1 MLLEDSTCDNPL
13 GRVERLLSRPTL
25 ARRAALWGERLSVR
39 SNVVLLAALVGVA
52 AVLFSGRADAQC
64 VDEALKQ
71 QLIGQRAYRGVVP
84 RLIKKA
90 LRHEISAMGGWY
102 AGDISDGAPIYGG
115 AYTFH
120 FTEDLGLEAS
130 YFRSRQ
136 SFGLLEA
143 INERQQGLID
153 IVESEDNPIQFFLG
167 NLVWSLAYGK
177 VRWLGGAIGRFDFQI
192 SLGGGATV
200 EPGDLGLTGSAGFGM
215 KFYLTEWLALR
226 LDTRDLVHSQQRVQL
241 GVDRVVN
248 DITAMGGLSLFIPF
262 SS

>member
-1 MLLEDSTCDNPL
+1 
-13 GRVERLLSRPTL
+13 
-25 ARRAALWGERLSVR
+25 
-39 SNVVLLAALVGVA
+39 
-52 AVLFSGRADAQC
+52 
-64 VDEALKQ
+64 
-71 QLIGQRAYRGVVP
+71 
-84 RLIKKA
+84 
-90 LRHEISAMGGWY
+90 MGGWY

-153 IVESEDNPIQFFLG
+153 IVQSEDNPVQFFLG

-177 VRWLGGAIGRFDFQI
+177 VRWLGGAIGRFDFQV

-200 EPGDLGLTGSAGFGM
+200 EPGDLGLTGSVGFGM